1 MKKLNLEYVSEIIGE
16 TYKKWKPGDIIIIDA
31 QTGTGKNYFI
41 ENLLIPWIGSKKMLF
56 ISNRTNLKRQVK
68 KRLLEEYGLKVPE
81 TLEELDDI
89 TTIKNITI
97 SSYHSLQQSAKD
109 ELYQGEKFDLSYFDY
124 LVMDECHFIL
134 SDSGFNNLNRL
145 SYDKLVTNQYR
156 NIVKIFMSATM
167 DEIKLPIIRCAE
179 KGFGLKPKIHEYSTG
194 IDYSYVSVKYLKHK
208 KYTEKISNMILNDT
222 TDNKWLIFVSVLD
235 DGESILETI
244 GKEKGSII
252 QAGTKDNKELDSIIN
267 DSCFKKKVLIT
278 TKALDNGINL
288 KDELLTNIVIL
299 TWDKTTF
306 VQMLGRKRI
315 DISEA
320 QDINL
325 YISMRYPKSF
335 MGLLKGYDAKQKG
348 IDLLGLE
355 GDNKNQFNKK
365 YDNNFKKLESLGDVV
380 FKSHYNNEF
389 KVNPI
394 GYARLIKDK
403 AFANEM
409 IEQFKYDD
417 YAYVREQ
424 LKWLELSDTFDKKNT
439 IEEVILDSDIESL
452 EEYLESIVGK
462 DMMMVADR
470 EELIEKMHLIDPH
483 HSNVK
488 KGKVKLLKNINT
500 LNSYFVEKEIDFYIK
515 QFEAKKVID
524 GKIKNY
530 KSVWKVMRLSDDPT
544 INLPPKM

>member
-1 MKKLNLEYVSEIIGE
+1 MNKLNLSYVSDIIGE
-16 TYKKWKPGDIIIIDA
+16 SYKDWKPGNIILLDA
-31 QTGTGKNYFI
+31 QTGTGKNFFI
-41 ENLLIPWIGSKKMLF
+41 ENVLIPWIGDKKLLF

-68 KRLLEEYGLKVPE
+68 KRLLEEYVLKVPE
-81 TLEELDDI
+81 TLEELDEI

-109 ELYQGEKFDLSYFDY
+109 ELYKGDKFDLSYFDY

-145 SYDKLVTNQYR
+145 SYEKLVTKQYI

-167 DEIKLPIIRCAE
+167 DEIKGPIIRCAE
-179 KGFGLKPKIHEYSTG
+179 KGIGLKPKIHEYSTG
-194 IDYSYVSVKYLKHK
+194 KDYSYVNVKYLKHK
-208 KYTEKISNMILNDT
+208 KYTEKISNMILNDA
-222 TDNKWLIFVSVLD
+222 TDNKWLIFVSVLK

-278 TKALDNGINL
+278 TKALDNGINI
-288 KDELLTNIVIL
+288 KDELLKNIVIL

-315 DISEA
+315 VITDA
-320 QDINL
+320 QEINL

-335 MGLLKGYDAKQKG
+335 MGLLKSYDAKQKG
-348 IDLLGLE
+348 IDLLFLE

-365 YDNNFKKLESLGDVV
+365 YDNNFKKLVLLGDVV
-380 FKSHYNNEF
+380 YKSHFTNEF
-389 KVNPI
+389 KYNPV
-394 GYARLIKDK
+394 GGTRLFKDRS
-403 AFANEM
+403 FANEM

-417 YAYVREQ
+417 YAYVKEQ
-424 LKWLELSDTFDKKNT
+424 LKWLELSDTFDKENT
-439 IEEVILDSDIESL
+439 IEDVILNSDIESL
-452 EEYLESIVGK
+452 EQYLESIVGI

-470 EELIEKMHLIDPH
+470 KELIAKIHLIDTH
-483 HSNVK
+483 HSNAK
-488 KGKVKLLKNINT
+488 KGKIKLLKNINT
-500 LNSYFVEKEIDFYIK
+500 LNSYFLEKEIDFYIK

-530 KSVWKVMRLSDDPT
+530 KSVWKVMRLSDLSNNPD
-544 INLPPKM
+544 L